1 MLNRLLNRP
10 WFNKLVEAQFFLAW
24 MACAV
29 LPKKFVKV
37 LFVGEIALFFLLFLG
52 HFKTIYK
59 YMTISKPGRTVYW
72 LWMVFFAIAAIYLW
86 LSYKDIPYFWRIPL
100 LLYDQEYIYRQYM
113 IIPELIVPLGLGF
126 ILART
131 GTIYKSNS
139 LFLFLFLTGVTGLY
153 YSGFANKIMLS
164 GLVVALSSLLA
175 LKTRNYIYLILIPL
189 VISNHSA
196 YNIAAAAI
204 LGLIVLRRPMKAFL
218 AHHTTWRII
227 FLLIVAASLMYYY
240 SDELYEKITTDENS
254 LWRLRVWEN
263 EINSLS
269 DTYYTGVGFGTTYVT
284 YDIYTIVNNPN
295 MYFDKDRTLY
305 GRLFMVANHN
315 SFLNMFYRMG
325 LWGGFVFLLLNI
337 SICSYSIHCYRKAK
351 EFRKYIWWAFS
362 NFVYQIII
370 ILLNPGLEM
379 MQFAINYM
387 GALSLLIGVNY
398 SHVLVMKGKHSYLHR
413 LYVKAKWRKLQL
425 KTFIGTSLR

>member
-24 MACAV
+24 IACSG
-29 LPKKFVKV
+29 LPKNLVKYI
-37 LFVGEIALFFLLFLG
+37 FVGEIALFFLLFVL
-52 HFKTIYK
+52 HRKTIYK
-59 YMTISKPGRTVYW
+59 YMTLSRPGNTVFWTY
-72 LWMVFFAIAAIYLW
+72 MAFFAVAAIYLW
-86 LSYKDIPYFWRIPL
+86 LSYKDLPYFWRIPL
-100 LLYDQEYIYRQYM
+100 LLYDPEYIYRQFM
-113 IIPELIVPLGLGF
+113 IIPELMVPLGLGF

-131 GTIYKSNS
+131 GTIYKANS
-139 LFLFLFLTGVTGLY
+139 LFLFLFLAFVVGLY
-153 YSGFANKIMLS
+153 YSGLANRIMLS

-175 LKTRNYIYLILIPL
+175 LKTRNYLYLLLVPL

-196 YNIAAAAI
+196 YNIASLAL
-204 LGLIVLRRPMKAFL
+204 LGLILLRRPMKAYL
-218 AHHTTWRII
+218 ARHTTWRVL
-227 FLLIVAASLMYYY
+227 FLILLAVTLIYYY
-240 SDELYEKITTDENS
+240 SDEIYEKITTDENS

-269 DTYYTGVGFGTTYVT
+269 DTYYTGVGFGTSYVT

-295 MYFDKDRTLY
+295 MYYDKDRTLY

-325 LWGGFVFLLLNI
+325 YLGGILFTMLNVF
-337 SICSYSIHCYRKAK
+337 ICTYTLHCYRKAK
-351 EFRKYIWWAFS
+351 QFRDYIWWAFA
-362 NFVYQIII
+362 NYIYQVVIIF
-370 ILLNPGLEM
+370 LNPGLEM

-387 GALSLLIGVNY
+387 GALSMLLGVNY
-398 SHVLVMKGKHSYLHR
+398 SHVLVMKGKRSYLHR

>member
-24 MACAV
+24 IACSG
-29 LPKKFVKV
+29 LPKNLVKYI
-37 LFVGEIALFFLLFLG
+37 FVGEIALFFLLFVL
-52 HFKTIYK
+52 HRKTIYK
-59 YMTISKPGRTVYW
+59 YMTLSRPGNTVFWTY
-72 LWMVFFAIAAIYLW
+72 MAFFAVAAIYLW
-86 LSYKDIPYFWRIPL
+86 LSYKDLPYFWRIPL
-100 LLYDQEYIYRQYM
+100 LLYDPEYIYRQFM
-113 IIPELIVPLGLGF
+113 IIPELMVPLGLGF

-131 GTIYKSNS
+131 GTIYKANS
-139 LFLFLFLTGVTGLY
+139 LFLFLVLALVVGLY
-153 YSGFANKIMLS
+153 YSGLANRIMLS

-175 LKTRNYIYLILIPL
+175 LKTRNYLYLLLVPL

-196 YNIAAAAI
+196 YNIASLAL
-204 LGLIVLRRPMKAFL
+204 LGLILLRRPMKAYL
-218 AHHTTWRII
+218 ARHTTWRVL
-227 FLLIVAASLMYYY
+227 FLILLAVTLIYYY
-240 SDELYEKITTDENS
+240 SDEIYEKITTDENS

-269 DTYYTGVGFGTTYVT
+269 DTYYTGVGFGTSYVT

-295 MYFDKDRTLY
+295 MYYDKDRTLY

-325 LWGGFVFLLLNI
+325 YLGGILFTMLNVF
-337 SICSYSIHCYRKAK
+337 ICTYTLHCYRKAK
-351 EFRKYIWWAFS
+351 QFRDYIWWAFA
-362 NFVYQIII
+362 NYIYQVVIIF
-370 ILLNPGLEM
+370 LNPGLEM

-387 GALSLLIGVNY
+387 GALSMLLGVNY
-398 SHVLVMKGKHSYLHR
+398 SHVLVMKGKRSYLHR

>member
-24 MACAV
+24 IACSG
-29 LPKKFVKV
+29 LPKNLVKYI
-37 LFVGEIALFFLLFLG
+37 FVGEIALFFLLFVL
-52 HFKTIYK
+52 HRKTIYK
-59 YMTISKPGRTVYW
+59 YMALSRPGNTVFWTY
-72 LWMVFFAIAAIYLW
+72 MAFFAVAAIYLW
-86 LSYKDIPYFWRIPL
+86 LSYKDLPYFWRIPL
-100 LLYDQEYIYRQYM
+100 LLYDPEYIYRQFM
-113 IIPELIVPLGLGF
+113 IIPELMVPLGLGF

-131 GTIYKSNS
+131 GTIYKANS
-139 LFLFLFLTGVTGLY
+139 LFLFLVLALVVGLY
-153 YSGFANKIMLS
+153 YSGLANRIMLS

-175 LKTRNYIYLILIPL
+175 LKTRNYLYLLLVPL

-196 YNIAAAAI
+196 YNIASLAL
-204 LGLIVLRRPMKAFL
+204 LGLILLRRPMKGYL
-218 AHHTTWRII
+218 ARHTTWRVL
-227 FLLIVAASLMYYY
+227 FLILLAVTLIYYY
-240 SDELYEKITTDENS
+240 SDEIYEKITTDENS

-269 DTYYTGVGFGTTYVT
+269 DTYYTGVGFGTSYVT

-295 MYFDKDRTLY
+295 MYYDKDRTLY

-325 LWGGFVFLLLNI
+325 YLGGILFTMLNVF
-337 SICSYSIHCYRKAK
+337 ICTYTLHCYRKAK
-351 EFRKYIWWAFS
+351 QFRDYIWWAFA
-362 NFVYQIII
+362 NYIYQVVIIF
-370 ILLNPGLEM
+370 LNPGLEM

-387 GALSLLIGVNY
+387 GALSMLLGVNY
-398 SHVLVMKGKHSYLHR
+398 SHVLVMKGKRSYLHR